1 MSSYTNAVPKVT
13 FNGIRDLSRRAFQ
26 RPPVTFAQHTPL
38 LRLFCE
44 TGPTETT
51 YVGNDEDGFATIYG
65 ENSLAPRSK
74 YFNQQSLL
82 ALQFLGE
89 GNGFYV
95 KRLVPEDAGNP
106 ARIIVALEMVRDYVS
121 QTIRQL
127 GGFNYPDAVNDLSAN
142 PMAVA
147 DNQVEGYRARII
159 LIRDNN
165 SEVGT
170 QRILPGEMKSTM
182 DGSQST
188 VYPLFELPASFV
200 GSQGNNLGMRIW
212 CTHTADPD
220 GFDEDTAERFKTR
233 MYRVQFV
240 ELPVVGNTPV
250 IVKTAT
256 DEDFVNVSFDDGVY
270 SSTYDLDYGIKDFL
284 IERYEDDGFQSGLS
298 QLYSPFSEIF
308 VYEDNVNLVRDLILA
323 AEEAVNPAIG
333 GTVTESSQIDFLTM
347 LGEDGDP
354 YQSIQLEGA
363 LGGGV
368 ALGKNATIYAT
379 GGTDGSTDLDEYNKL
394 VDIENT
400 NFGKLGDDQ
409 YDDIARYQFG
419 VLYDTGLPMESK
431 YRAIGTLAAR
441 RDLQYYFTTFVDGES
456 RMLSASEEASRC
468 QALITRLQ
476 AYPES
481 TLYGTG
487 VCRAMISLQSGKLIS
502 GGSGMPRI
510 VPQLLDIGVK
520 WARYAGQ
527 GTGLLREGFEMDE
540 SPNNRVSLI
549 KQQNVKFF
557 GERTRS
563 QLWANGA
570 TWSQS
575 YDQRSMFYPCLRSVY
590 RDDTSVLLS
599 PITVSICC
607 DIIRLIHKVHADF
620 SGNARLTKEQ
630 LIQRTDERI
639 LELTRERYGDRV
651 DVIPRTYITAIDD
664 NNGTSWSCEVTV
676 AANNPHTT
684 LNFNLT
690 TVRRGSPEA
699 ARAIA
704 AAATQG

>member
-1 MSSYTNAVPKVT
+1 MSYTNAVPKVT

-38 LRLFCE
+38 LRLFTE
-44 TGPTETT
+44 TGPSDTT
-51 YVGNDEDGFATIYG
+51 YVGNDEGGFATIYG
-65 ENSLAPRSK
+65 ESSLAPRSK
-74 YFNQQSLL
+74 FFNQQSLL
-82 ALQFLGE
+82 ALQFLSE

-95 KRLVPEDAGNP
+95 KRLTPEDAGNP

-121 QTIRQL
+121 QTITQL
-127 GGFNYPDAVNDLSAN
+127 GGFNYPDVVSDLSAS
-142 PMAVA
+142 PVA
-147 DNQVEGYRARII
+147 SDAQVEGYRARIV
-159 LIRDNN
+159 LIRDNT
-165 SEVGT
+165 SEIGT
-170 QRILPGEMKSTM
+170 QRILPGEMKSTI

-188 VYPLFELPASFV
+188 VYPLFELPASFF
-200 GSQGNNLGMRIW
+200 GAQGNNLGMRIW

-220 GFDEDTAERFKTR
+220 GFDEVTAERFKTR

-250 IVKTAT
+250 IVKTAA
-256 DEDFVNVSFDDGVY
+256 DEDYVDVSFDAGVY
-270 SSTYDLDYGIKDFL
+270 SETYDLDYGIADNL
-284 IERYEDDGFQSGLS
+284 IERYEDDGYQSGLAE
-298 QLYSPFSEIF
+298 LFSPFSSIH
-308 VYEDNVNLVRDLILA
+308 VYEENVTLVQELILA
-323 AEEAVNPAIG
+323 AEQNVNPAIS
-333 GTVTESSQIDFLTM
+333 GTVTAATQIDFLTM

-354 YQSIQLEGA
+354 YQSIQLEGG

-368 ALGKNATIYAT
+368 ILGKNATIYAA
-379 GGTDGSTDLDEYNKL
+379 GGDDGTTSLEEYNKM
-394 VDIENT
+394 VDIENL
-400 NFGKLGDDQ
+400 NFGKLGNDQ
-409 YDDIARYQFG
+409 YDDVARYQFG
-419 VLYDTGLPMESK
+419 VLYDTGMPMESK
-431 YRAIGTLAAR
+431 FRSMGVLAAR
-441 RDLQYYFTTFVDGES
+441 KDLQYYYTTFVDGES
-456 RMLSASEEASRC
+456 RMLSATEEASRC

-481 TLYGTG
+481 TLFGTP

-502 GGSGMPRI
+502 GGAGLPKV

-520 WARYAGQ
+520 WARYAGA
-527 GTGLLREGFEMDE
+527 GTGILREGFEMDE

-549 KQQNVKFF
+549 KAQNVKFF
-557 GERTRS
+557 GERTRA

-570 TWSQS
+570 TWSTS
-575 YDQRSMFYPCLRSVY
+575 YDQRSMYYPCLRSIY
-590 RDDTSVLLS
+590 KDDTSVLLS
-599 PITVSICC
+599 PITVAICC
-607 DIIRLIHKVHADF
+607 DLIRMIHKVHADF

-651 DVIPRTYITAIDD
+651 DVTPRSFISAMDD

-690 TVRRGSPEA
+690 TVRRASAVPA
-699 ARAIA
+699 
-704 AAATQG
+704 

>member
-1 MSSYTNAVPKVT
+1 MSYTNAVPKVT

-38 LRLFCE
+38 LRLFTE

-51 YVGNDEDGFATIYG
+51 YVGNDEGGFATIYG
-65 ENSLAPRSK
+65 ESTLAPRSK
-74 YFNQQSLL
+74 FFNQQSLL

-95 KRLVPEDAGNP
+95 KRLTPEDAGNP
-106 ARIIVALEMVRDYVS
+106 ARIIVAIEMVRDYVS
-121 QTIRQL
+121 QTITQL
-127 GGFNYPDAVNDLSAN
+127 GGFNYPDVVSDLSAS
-142 PMAVA
+142 PLAA
-147 DNQVEGYRARII
+147 DDQVEGYRARIV
-159 LIRDNN
+159 LIRDNA

-170 QRILPGEMKSTM
+170 QRILPGEMVSTM
-182 DGSQST
+182 DGSQSL
-188 VYPLFELPASFV
+188 VYPLFELPASFF
-200 GSQGNNLGMRIW
+200 GAQGNNLGMNIW

-220 GFDEDTAERFKTR
+220 GFDEVTAARFKTR

-250 IVKTAT
+250 IVKTAN
-256 DEDFVNVSFDDGVY
+256 DEDYVDVSFDQGVY
-270 SSTYDLDYGIKDFL
+270 SESYDLDYSIADNL
-284 IERYEDDGFQSGLS
+284 IERYADDGFQSGLAE
-298 QLYSPFSEIF
+298 LFSPFSMIH
-308 VYEDNVNLVRDLILA
+308 VYADNVTLVQDIILS
-323 AEEAVNPAIG
+323 AEQLVNPAISAS
-333 GTVTESSQIDFLTM
+333 VTESTQIDFLTM

-368 ALGKNATIYAT
+368 SLGKNVTIYAA
-379 GGTDGSTDLDEYNKL
+379 GGSDGTNSLDEYNKL

-409 YDDIARYQFG
+409 YENVAHYQFG
-419 VLYDTGLPMESK
+419 VLYDTGMPMESK
-431 YRAIGTLAAR
+431 YRSMAVLSAR
-441 RDLQYYFTTFVDGES
+441 KDLQYYYTTFVDGDP
-456 RMLSASEEASRC
+456 RQLSASEEASRC

-476 AYPES
+476 ARPES

-487 VCRAMISLQSGKLIS
+487 VCRAMIVLQSGKLIS
-502 GGSGMPRI
+502 GGSGLPRV
-510 VPQLLDIGVK
+510 VPQLLDVGVK

-527 GTGLLREGFEMDE
+527 GTGNLREGFEMDV
-540 SPNNRVSLI
+540 SPNNRVALVKS
-549 KQQNVKFF
+549 QNVKFF
-557 GERTRS
+557 GERTRT

-575 YDQRSMFYPCLRSVY
+575 YDHRSQYYSCLRSVY

-607 DIIRLIHKVHADF
+607 DLMRLIHKVHADF
-620 SGNARLTKEQ
+620 SGNAFLTKEQ
-630 LIQRTDERI
+630 LIERTDERI
-639 LELTRERYGDRV
+639 LELTRERYGERV
-651 DVIPRTYITAIDD
+651 DVIPRSYITELDD
-664 NNGTSWSCEVTV
+664 NNGTSWSCEVTI

-690 TVRRGSPEA
+690 TIRRASVTRG
-699 ARAIA
+699 
-704 AAATQG
+704 

>member
-1 MSSYTNAVPKVT
+1 MSYTNAVPKVT

-38 LRLFCE
+38 LRLFTE
-44 TGPTETT
+44 TGPSDTT
-51 YVGNDEDGFATIYG
+51 YVGNDEGGFATIYG
-65 ENSLAPRSK
+65 ESSLAPRSK
-74 YFNQQSLL
+74 FFNQQSLL
-82 ALQFLGE
+82 ALQFLSE

-95 KRLVPEDAGNP
+95 KRLTPEDAGNP

-121 QTIRQL
+121 QTITQL
-127 GGFNYPDAVNDLSAN
+127 GGFNYPDVVSDLSAS
-142 PMAVA
+142 PVA
-147 DNQVEGYRARII
+147 SDTQVEGYRARIV
-159 LIRDNN
+159 LIRDNT
-165 SEVGT
+165 SEIGT
-170 QRILPGEMKSTM
+170 QRILPGDMKSTI

-188 VYPLFELPASFV
+188 VYPLFELPASFF
-200 GSQGNNLGMRIW
+200 GAQGNNLGMRIW

-220 GFDEDTAERFKTR
+220 GFDEVTAERFKTR

-250 IVKTAT
+250 IVKTAA
-256 DEDFVNVSFDDGVY
+256 DEDYVDVSFDAGVY
-270 SSTYDLDYGIKDFL
+270 SESYDLDYGIADNL
-284 IERYEDDGFQSGLS
+284 IERYEDDGYQSGLAE
-298 QLYSPFSEIF
+298 LFSPFSSIH
-308 VYEDNVNLVRDLILA
+308 VYEENVTLVQELILA
-323 AEEAVNPAIG
+323 AEQNVNPAIS
-333 GTVTESSQIDFLTM
+333 GTVTAATQIDFLTM

-354 YQSIQLEGA
+354 YQSIQLEGG

-368 ALGKNATIYAT
+368 ILGKNATIYAA
-379 GGTDGSTDLDEYNKL
+379 GGDDGTTSLEEYNKM
-394 VDIENT
+394 VDIENL
-400 NFGKLGDDQ
+400 NFGKLGNDQ
-409 YDDIARYQFG
+409 YDDVARYQFG
-419 VLYDTGLPMESK
+419 VLYDTGMPMESK
-431 YRAIGTLAAR
+431 FRSMGVLAAR
-441 RDLQYYFTTFVDGES
+441 KDLQYYYTTFVDGET
-456 RMLSASEEASRC
+456 RMLSATEEASRC

-481 TLYGTG
+481 TLFGTP

-502 GGSGMPRI
+502 GGAGLPKV

-520 WARYAGQ
+520 WARYAGA
-527 GTGLLREGFEMDE
+527 GTGILREGFEMDE

-549 KQQNVKFF
+549 KAQNVKFF
-557 GERTRS
+557 GERTRA

-570 TWSQS
+570 TWSTS
-575 YDQRSMFYPCLRSVY
+575 YDQRSMYYPCLRSIY
-590 RDDTSVLLS
+590 KDDTSVLLS

-607 DIIRLIHKVHADF
+607 DLIRMIHKVHADF

-651 DVIPRTYITAIDD
+651 DVTPRSFISAMDD

-690 TVRRGSPEA
+690 TVRRASAVPA
-699 ARAIA
+699 
-704 AAATQG
+704 

>member
-13 FNGIRDLSRRAFQ
+13 FNGIRDLSRRAFM

-44 TGPTETT
+44 TGPSETT
-51 YVGNDEDGFATIYG
+51 YVGNDEDGFATIFG

-82 ALQFLGE
+82 ALQFLSE

-95 KRLVPEDAGNP
+95 KRLIPEDAGNP

-121 QTIRQL
+121 QTIQQL
-127 GGFNYPDAVNDLSAN
+127 GGFNYPDAVRDMSAN
-142 PMAVA
+142 PVA
-147 DNQVEGYRARII
+147 ADTKVEGYRARII
-159 LIRDNN
+159 LIRDNT
-165 SEVGT
+165 SEIGT
-170 QRILPGEMKSTM
+170 QRVLPGEMRSTM
-182 DGSQST
+182 DGSQSM

-212 CTHTADPD
+212 CTHDQDPD
-220 GFDEDTAERFKTR
+220 GYDEETAQRFKTR

-240 ELPVVGNTPV
+240 ELPVVGNTPIV
-250 IVKTAT
+250 VKTAA
-256 DEDFVNVSFDDGVY
+256 DEDYVDVSFDKGVY
-270 SSTYDLDYGIKDFL
+270 SASTDMDYTIHDFL
-284 IERYEDDGFQSGLS
+284 IDRYADDGYQSGQSELH
-298 QLYSPFSEIF
+298 SPFELIH
-308 VYEDNVNLVRDLILA
+308 VYDNNIDLVRNLILS
-323 AEEAVNPAIG
+323 AEEFINPAI
-333 GTVTESSQIDFLTM
+333 SSKIQGIGQIDFLTM

-368 ALGKNATIYAT
+368 SLGKFNTIYAY
-379 GGTDGSTDLDEYNKL
+379 GGSDGSTTLDEYNKL

-400 NFGKLGDDQ
+400 NFGKLGEDQ
-409 YDDIARYQFG
+409 YDDVPRYQFG

-431 YRAIGTLAAR
+431 YRAIQVLGAR

-502 GGSGMPRI
+502 GGSGLPRT

-527 GTGLLREGFEMDE
+527 GTGILREGFEMDE

-549 KQQNVKFF
+549 KAQNVKFF
-557 GERTRS
+557 TDRARS
-563 QLWANGA
+563 QLWSNGA

-575 YDQRSMFYPCLRSVY
+575 YDQRSMFYPCFRSVY
-590 RDDTSVLLS
+590 KDDTSVLLS
-599 PITVSICC
+599 PITVAICC
-607 DIIRLIHKVHADF
+607 DIMRLIYRVHAEF
-620 SGNARLTKEQ
+620 SGNARLTPAQ
-630 LIQRTDERI
+630 LIQRTDEKI

-651 DVIPRTYITAIDD
+651 DVTPRTFISAMDE

-690 TVRRGSPEA
+690 TVRRPMQTA
-699 ARAIA
+699 
-704 AAATQG
+704 QQ

>member
-1 MSSYTNAVPKVT
+1 MSYTNAVPKVT

-44 TGPTETT
+44 TGPTDTT
-51 YVGNDEDGFATIYG
+51 YVGNDEGGIATIFG
-65 ENSLAPRSK
+65 ENTLAPRSK

-82 ALQFLGE
+82 ALQFLSE

-95 KRLVPEDAGNP
+95 KRLQPEDAGNP
-106 ARIIVALEMVRDYVS
+106 ARIIVALEMVHDYVD
-121 QTIRQL
+121 QTINQL

-142 PMAVA
+142 PVA
-147 DNQVEGYRARII
+147 TADAQIEGYRARVI
-159 LIRDNN
+159 LIRDNS

-170 QRILPGEMKSTM
+170 QRILPGEMVSTI
-182 DGSQST
+182 DNSQST
-188 VYPLFELPASFV
+188 VYPLFELPAAFF
-200 GSQGNNLGMRIW
+200 GTQGNNLGMRIW
-212 CTHTADPD
+212 CTHTEDPD

-250 IVKTAT
+250 IVKTAA
-256 DEDFVNVSFDDGVY
+256 DEDFVNVSFDEGVY
-270 SSTYDLDYGIKDFL
+270 SDSMNMDYTIDEVL
-284 IERYEDDGFQSGLS
+284 IDKYSDDGFESGLS
-298 QLYSPFSEIF
+298 VLYSPFSQIY
-308 VYEDNVNLVRDLILA
+308 VYRDNIKLVQDLIQA
-323 AEEAVNPAIG
+323 AEEVVNPAIA
-333 GTVTESSQIDFLTM
+333 GTVTSSSQIDFLTM

-363 LGGGV
+363 MGGGV
-368 ALGKNATIYAT
+368 TLGKNATIYAA
-379 GGTDGSTDLDEYNKL
+379 GGSDGTTDLDEYNKL

-400 NFGKLGDDQ
+400 NFGKLGNDQ
-409 YDDIARYQFG
+409 YENIAHYQFG

-431 YRAIGTLAAR
+431 FRAIQVLAAR
-441 RDLQYYFTTFVDGES
+441 KDVQYFFTTFVEGET
-456 RMLSASEEASRC
+456 RLLSASEEASRC

-487 VCRAMISLQSGKLIS
+487 VCRAMIALQTGKLI
-502 GGSGMPRI
+502 GGGNGLPKY

-527 GTGLLREGFEMDE
+527 GTGILREGFEMDV
-540 SPNNRVSLI
+540 SPNNRVTLV
-549 KQQNVKFF
+549 KDQNVKFF
-557 GERTRS
+557 SERTRS

-575 YDQRSMFYPCLRSVY
+575 YDQRSQYYPCLRSVY
-590 RDDTSVLLS
+590 KDDTSVLLS
-599 PITVSICC
+599 PITVNICC
-607 DIIRLIHKVHADF
+607 DLIRLIHKVHADF
-620 SGNARLTKEQ
+620 SGNAYLSKEQ
-630 LIQRTDERI
+630 LIERTDERI

-651 DVIPRTYITAIDD
+651 DVIPRSYISAIDE

-690 TVRRGSPEA
+690 TIRREA
-699 ARAIA
+699 NTEA
-704 AAATQG
+704 